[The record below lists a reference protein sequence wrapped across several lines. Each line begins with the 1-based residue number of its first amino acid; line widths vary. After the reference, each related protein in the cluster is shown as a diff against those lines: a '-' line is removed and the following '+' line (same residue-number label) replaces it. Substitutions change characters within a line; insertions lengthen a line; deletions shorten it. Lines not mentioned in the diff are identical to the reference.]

1 MFFFVAKDDILDKLS
16 SLIEYFET
24 ETREETGSV
33 KKADG
38 LRGMKHFLNIS
49 LSTFKNHD
57 EDEIKRSYY
66 IYSKEEEEEENEE
79 KKKRVYFL
87 CLSPSFG

>member
-49 LSTFKNHD
+49 LSTFEKHD
-57 EDEIKRSYY
+57 KDQINRSYKV
-66 IYSKEEEEEENEE
+66 YSEEEEENEE